1 MKRKRAHVSVKKP
14 ISVLTCWEGGGY
26 VENLCVCVWGGVV
39 VVEYSG
45 ESGFQGVF
53 VLNQL
58 PLSSFMGARSV
69 ICGFNQ
75 INEEV
80 ARVR

>member
-1 MKRKRAHVSVKKP
+1 MWR
-14 ISVLTCWEGGGY
+14 IY
-26 VENLCVCVWGGVV
+26 VCVCVWGGGG
-39 VVEYSG
+39 EYSG

-58 PLSSFMGARSV
+58 PLSCFMGARSV

-80 ARVR
+80 ARFR